1 MTSGIVDMA
10 GRRMDIEMQ
19 AALVDAQDHYE
30 LLGVPR
36 TATHEEI
43 QRAYFALAKLWHPD
57 RQPPELLDLREKIAR
72 VFSRVNEAY
81 QTLTDATRRMEYLR
95 ALEVGTATVED
106 QQRLVRAVDAALEC
120 QKADVLLRKNDLVA
134 AEGYARRAVAADPDQ
149 PEFLTVLTWIQAQRR
164 GEPPQLVDGQTSS
177 HYDDLIRILDGVLS
191 KEPEFERALFYR
203 GMLLKRS
210 GRGDIGIR
218 DLRKAAELNPR
229 NIDAVREVR
238 LWNMRKRVGGDADK
252 TGPHS
257 RRTSSPRSPATRPS
271 KSPPKGQPSI
281 FQKIFKK

>member
-1 MTSGIVDMA
+1 
-10 GRRMDIEMQ
+10 
-19 AALVDAQDHYE
+19 
-30 LLGVPR
+30 
-36 TATHEEI
+36 
-43 QRAYFALAKLWHPD
+43 
-57 RQPPELLDLREKIAR
+57 
-72 VFSRVNEAY
+72 
-81 QTLTDATRRMEYLR
+81 MEYLR

-134 AEGYARRAVAADPDQ
+134 AESYARRAVAADPDQ
-149 PEFLTVLTWIQAQRR
+149 PEYVTVLTWIQAQRR
-164 GEPPQLVDGQTSS
+164 GEPPQLVDGQTST
-177 HYDDLIRILDGVLS
+177 HYDDLIRILDGVLAH
-191 KEPEFERALFYR
+191 EPEFERALFYR

-210 GRGDIGIR
+210 GRSDSGIR

-252 TGPHS
+252 TGPQS
-257 RRTSSPRSPATRPS
+257 RRTSAPRSPAVRPS